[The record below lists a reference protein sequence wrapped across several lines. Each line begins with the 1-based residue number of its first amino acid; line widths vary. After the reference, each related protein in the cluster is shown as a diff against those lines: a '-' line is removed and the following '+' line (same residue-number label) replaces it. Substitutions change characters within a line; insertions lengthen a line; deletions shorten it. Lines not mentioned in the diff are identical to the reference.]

1 MSAELIVNVAPG
13 QTRVALLESGTVAEV
28 HHEDDGARGVTSN
41 IYKGRVKRVLPGM
54 QAAFVEIGLERAAF
68 LYVDD
73 VGADAQT
80 LDPGRPSLQAAGGRA
95 DRGEPAGDADPSD
108 PAPPRPPRIPIER
121 QLRAGQEVVVQVAK
135 GPIGTKGARVTTRL
149 TLPGRM
155 LVLMPHSDH
164 VGVSRRIPDSEERER
179 LRELVEELRPPGVGF
194 IVRTAAEGAA
204 PEALRSDIEV
214 LIALWNDLVRKK
226 GKASAPSML
235 FSDLDL
241 SLRCIRDLLTEQLD
255 RVVVDDA
262 QEYDRICEFAANVMP
277 SLAHRVELYDGQEPI
292 FDAFDVEGEL
302 ARAVSPKVWL
312 RSGGYIVIEQ
322 TEALTTVDV
331 NTGRYVGRRNL
342 EETLLKT
349 NLEALKEIAYQLRL
363 RDLGGIIVVDFIDME
378 KPEHRDKV
386 VSSLTDALRRDRAR
400 TVVHPMS
407 ALGLVE
413 LTRKRVRKS
422 LLRRVTDACEHC
434 EGRGYV
440 KSVQAIA
447 HEVIREVQR
456 VGRTVRTDSLGV
468 HVHPDVADFL
478 CGEGRHLVEA
488 LEEALDKHTVTL
500 PVAGWSHAEYDVI
513 GIDTGIGPQRRARL
527 VAVED

>member
-1 MSAELIVNVAPG
+1 
-13 QTRVALLESGTVAEV
+13 
-28 HHEDDGARGVTSN
+28 
-41 IYKGRVKRVLPGM
+41 
-54 QAAFVEIGLERAAF
+54 
-68 LYVDD
+68 
-73 VGADAQT
+73 
-80 LDPGRPSLQAAGGRA
+80 
-95 DRGEPAGDADPSD
+95 
-108 PAPPRPPRIPIER
+108 
-121 QLRAGQEVVVQVAK
+121 
-135 GPIGTKGARVTTRL
+135 
-149 TLPGRM
+149 M

-164 VGVSRRIPDSEERER
+164 VGVSRRIPDADERER
-179 LRELVEELRPPGVGF
+179 LRELVEGLRPPGVGF
-194 IVRTAAEGAA
+194 IVRTAAEGAEPA
-204 PEALRSDIEV
+204 ALRSDIEV

-226 GKASAPSML
+226 RPAKSPSLL
-235 FSDLDL
+235 FKDLDL

-255 RVVVDDA
+255 RVVVDDVA
-262 QEYDRICEFAANVMP
+262 EYERVREFAANVMP

-302 ARAVSPKVWL
+302 ARAISPKVWL

-349 NLEALKEIAYQLRL
+349 NLEAVREIAYQLRL

-378 KPEHRDKV
+378 KQEHRDKV
-386 VSSLTDALRRDRAR
+386 VTSFTDALRKDRTR

-422 LLRRVTDACEHC
+422 LLRRVTDACSHC

-440 KSVQAIA
+440 KSVAAIA
-447 HEVIREVQR
+447 HEVIREVRR
-456 VGRTVRTDSLGV
+456 VGRQVKTDSLGI
-468 HVHPDVADFL
+468 HVHPDVADHL
-478 CGEGRHLVEA
+478 CGEGRHLIEQ
-488 LEEALDKHTVTL
+488 LEESLGKHTVTL
-500 PVAGWSHAEYDVI
+500 PVAGWSHEEYDVI

-527 VAVED
+527 VGAHE